1 MQRTILLQIIGLQPF
16 RFFLL
21 GFLALVYSD
30 TWAHD
35 QVNIPQ
41 KIIVGVTEYP
51 PFTTK
56 TTDGRWMGL
65 SFELWTL
72 IAEDIGAKFE
82 IKEFDRLKTITAAKE
97 NKEVDL
103 VTHIWVTELNETTL
117 DISHAYYRS
126 DLSIAVSSQ
135 SAGVSWF
142 ESFKKILSINS
153 LKLLGLLSLFS
164 L

>member
-1 MQRTILLQIIGLQPF
+1 
-16 RFFLL
+16 
-21 GFLALVYSD
+21 
-30 TWAHD
+30 
-35 QVNIPQ
+35 
-41 KIIVGVTEYP
+41 
-51 PFTTK
+51 
-56 TTDGRWMGL
+56 MGL

-82 IKEFDRLKTITAAKE
+82 IKEFDRLKMITAALK

-103 VTHIWVTELNETTL
+103 VTHIWVTELNEITL